1 MSQKFRK
8 EYFQSISTSSS
19 LILPSFMSRS
29 FRGKMYFL
37 YYTANRHKYHL
48 LSARFY
54 VTKNKKNKIH
64 NFCSSHSKS
73 TFFNDMIWCSAEGR
87 APTYMRVPSLI
98 LPSFM
103 SQKITKS
110 KFVVFVPL
118 HHFHFFAQ
126 IYVTKNRK
134 NKSILLF
141 IHHSLPFCLVLCHK
155 KLNS

>member
-1 MSQKFRK
+1 
-8 EYFQSISTSSS
+8 
-19 LILPSFMSRS
+19 
-29 FRGKMYFL
+29 
-37 YYTANRHKYHL
+37 
-48 LSARFY
+48 
-54 VTKNKKNKIH
+54 
-64 NFCSSHSKS
+64 
-73 TFFNDMIWCSAEGR
+73 
-87 APTYMRVPSLI
+87 
-98 LPSFM
+98 M

-155 KLNS
+155 KIKFIVFVPLYHFRFAQFYVTKISLNKLSVLFIYYSLIRPVLCHKKLEKLNSVFCSFITLSFAQFYVTKN